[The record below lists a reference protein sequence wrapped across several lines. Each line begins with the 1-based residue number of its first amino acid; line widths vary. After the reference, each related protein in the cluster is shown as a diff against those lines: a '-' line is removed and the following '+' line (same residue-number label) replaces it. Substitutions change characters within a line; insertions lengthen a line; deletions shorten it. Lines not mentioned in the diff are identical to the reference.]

1 MMRKLTF
8 DNYDNTYEYA
18 DDDMSNSRNNIS
30 LFILIATFSCFL
42 FLTSVLFIIY
52 MCFPHLL
59 KKSKINLENLNIK
72 FEIEKYDEN
81 IEYSPEICVIC
92 LDIFSENQNIL
103 KLECN
108 HYFHEN
114 CIKEWFGKKTTCP
127 YCKI

>member
-1 MMRKLTF
+1 MSLGFWDKFSVFF
-8 DNYDNTYEYA
+8 DDY
-18 DDDMSNSRNNIS
+18 
-30 LFILIATFSCFL
+30 
-42 FLTSVLFIIY
+42 
-52 MCFPHLL
+52 
-59 KKSKINLENLNIK
+59 
-72 FEIEKYDEN
+72 EIEKYDEN